1 MSDFSIG
8 MFSDATL
15 NHCTS
20 HCNWLPV
27 ALPVTHNQQP
37 QLPKTDQTWSSPD
50 TPPKLTLQVV
60 THGVAKPKDKQT
72 FCIHILAYLVWHH
85 NSCMSLI
92 TWDIFKIIFRLYNF
106 LTLTSEKVFCKY
118 FKYLALFGFT
128 ISPILP
134 GSYKFSGFYC
144 KYKHCQTT
152 CMPTWNLE
160 SSMKLH
166 MSVKYWWCQS
176 YLHRMQ

>member
-1 MSDFSIG
+1 MLLQTI
-8 MFSDATL
+8 A
-15 NHCTS
+15 HWS
-20 HCNWLPV
+20 HCNWLP
-27 ALPVTHNQQP
+27 ALPVTHSHQQP

-118 FKYLALFGFT
+118 FKYLGLFGFT
-128 ISPILP
+128 ISPIWP
-134 GSYKFSGFYC
+134 GSYEFSGFYC